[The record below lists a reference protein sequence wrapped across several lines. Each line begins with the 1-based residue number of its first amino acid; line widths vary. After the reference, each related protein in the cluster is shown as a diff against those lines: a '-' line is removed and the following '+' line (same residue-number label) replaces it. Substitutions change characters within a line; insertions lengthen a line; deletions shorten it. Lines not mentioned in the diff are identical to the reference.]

1 MAIVST
7 ELTQSRREEI
17 IDACEKLYRMQSFK
31 EITIKDI
38 AQQTSFS
45 RASVYNYFETKE
57 EVFTALMQREYERW
71 TDVLNSRIDEQKS
84 FSPEQAADILAE
96 TLSGRMQL
104 LKLLSMN
111 HYDMEEHTR
120 LGLLIHF
127 KEAFYGSIKA
137 VQKLVS
143 CIDACKKP
151 DPQQFSYFFFPAMFG
166 FYPYCVATEKQKDA
180 MKAAGMSGKER
191 DLKGMIYD
199 YAVTLLNAAADK

>member
-17 IDACEKLYRMQSFK
+17 IDACEKLYKTQSFK
-31 EITIKDI
+31 DITIKDI

-71 TDVLNSRIDEQKS
+71 TEMLRSRTEGLKS
-84 FSPEQAADILAE
+84 LSAEQAAEILSD
-96 TLSGRMQL
+96 TLSDRVQL

-120 LGLLIHF
+120 LELLTDF
-127 KEAFYGSIKA
+127 KKAFYGSIQA
-137 VQKLVS
+137 VRDLIG
-143 CIDACKKP
+143 CIDGAAKP
-151 DPQQFSYFFFPAMFG
+151 DPERFAYFFFPAMFG
-166 FYPYCVATEKQKDA
+166 FYPYCKATDKQKEA
-180 MKAAGMSGKER
+180 MRAAGMSGRER
-191 DLKGMIYD
+191 DLKGMICD
-199 YAVTLLNAAADK
+199 YALTLLKSV